1 MSAADLEF
9 FTALPIIKT
18 VSSDVTADVTD
29 DCQSCCVSS
38 TNDDE
43 ADCRTPKSPENMIPP
58 ILVCPPAP
66 RKPLRQRTTAA
77 SSKRKLCELQFFEI
91 AAREEVE
98 SFFRRVEESINGG
111 AAATAKRR
119 CVM

>member
-9 FTALPIIKT
+9 FTTALPIIKT

-43 ADCRTPKSPENMIPP
+43 EADCRTPKSPENMIPP

-66 RKPLRQRTTAA
+66 RKPLRRRTAA
-77 SSKRKLCELQFFEI
+77 ASKRKLCELQFFEI
-91 AAREEVE
+91 VNREEVE

-111 AAATAKRR
+111 AAAKRR